1 MVTTFEKTILENVQH
16 GATKLVD
23 GFIHMSYSERLK
35 QLNLPSLVYKRA
47 RGDVIEIFKLH
58 STKPELR
65 FCAGSSPPRSVLEIS
80 DGEDL

>member
-35 QLNLPSLVYKRA
+35 QLIYHRWFT
-47 RGDVIEIFKLH
+47 R
-58 STKPELR
+58 ELE
-65 FCAGSSPPRSVLEIS
+65 AM
-80 DGEDL
+80 